1 MLSLHR
7 KMRSVQTSI
16 VPDGVLIDTFRS
28 AQNHYSQHEI
38 KTDLIDFINMFYW
51 VANKMGSECSCMLTL
66 KITLSLTR
74 DIFH

>member
-16 VPDGVLIDTFRS
+16 VPDTFRS

-38 KTDLIDFINMFYW
+38 KTDLIDFINTFYW
-51 VANKMGSECSCMLTL
+51 VANKMGCECSCMLTL

-74 DIFH
+74 DIFHLTNLC